1 MSQLKEL
8 KNLAESLHFLGKK
21 LEKKRTAFYD
31 DSNFNSIVHI
41 GKNKMK
47 NDIFY
52 VIIDTLCSNLNERK
66 AAYLVINKNFG
77 FLFDLNRSDTL
88 SVRQSALNIVSIYTE
103 DLNTSFVE
111 EVIQFKKITE
121 SFHNNDLS
129 MNGLLKKLSNS
140 PLKAT
145 FPNVLIILRIFACMP
160 CTNAIGERSFS
171 VLRRVKNYLRSTLS
185 QDKTSSLSLLSIENE
200 MLRSID
206 WSSIIKEFVNKKIR
220 KKIF

>member
-1 MSQLKEL
+1 
-8 KNLAESLHFLGKK
+8 
-21 LEKKRTAFYD
+21 
-31 DSNFNSIVHI
+31 
-41 GKNKMK
+41 
-47 NDIFY
+47 
-52 VIIDTLCSNLNERK
+52 
-66 AAYLVINKNFG
+66 
-77 FLFDLNRSDTL
+77 
-88 SVRQSALNIVSIYTE
+88 
-103 DLNTSFVE
+103 LNTSFVE

-160 CTNAIGERSFS
+160 CTNASGERSFS

>member
-1 MSQLKEL
+1 M
-8 KNLAESLHFLGKK
+8 KK
-21 LEKKRTAFYD
+21 
-31 DSNFNSIVHI
+31 
-41 GKNKMK
+41 
-47 NDIFY
+47 DIFY

-160 CTNAIGERSFS
+160 CTNVSGERSFS